1 MRNRQ
6 GLSQLSGM
14 RDESRDCYGKDKQPS
29 SEGNISESA
38 QTWNVVYNERIKL
51 FATFLNGIGVA
62 VFAVGGLA
70 PLIATFN
77 GASNH
82 SRLLLFTS
90 SLCILG
96 AFALHSLASA
106 ILTRMRT

>member
-1 MRNRQ
+1 MAETNSHRPWEYFGECAN
-6 GLSQLSGM
+6 L
-14 RDESRDCYGKDKQPS
+14 D
-29 SEGNISESA
+29 
-38 QTWNVVYNERIKL
+38 VVYNKRIKL